1 MSQDHFA
8 GLLQHCAGLPPQ
20 PTAVVHPC
28 EAGAL
33 RGALESAGWG
43 LIAPILVGPRRKIEA
58 VAMEA
63 GLDLGDLPLE
73 DVPHSHAA
81 AARGVALIR
90 EGRATLLMK
99 GSLHSDELLHEVLA
113 KEGGLRTERRLS
125 HVFAVSVPSYHKPL
139 FVTDAAVNIFPGLD
153 DKADICRN
161 AIDLLHVLGV
171 ARPKVALLSAVET
184 INTRLPSTL
193 EAAALVVMSLR
204 GQIEGALL
212 DGPLAFDNAISA
224 EAARIKGIH
233 SEVAGD
239 PDILLVPDLE
249 AGNILA
255 KQLIY
260 LSGAESAGLV
270 LGARVPIVFTSR
282 SDSLRARV
290 ASCALGALLAEARRG
305 ALGAP
310 A

>member
-33 RGALESAGWG
+33 QGALESARLG
-43 LIAPILVGPRRKIEA
+43 LIAPILVGPREKIEA
-58 VAMEA
+58 VATAA
-63 GLDLGDLPLE
+63 GLELGDLPLE

-81 AARGVALIR
+81 AARGVALVR

-113 KEGGLRTERRLS
+113 REGGLRTGRRLS
-125 HVFAVSVPSYHKPL
+125 HVFAMSVPSYHKPL
-139 FVTDAAVNIFPGLD
+139 FITDAAVNIFPSLD

-161 AIDLLHVLGV
+161 AIDLLHALGI

-184 INTRLPSTL
+184 INGKLPSTL
-193 EAAALVVMSLR
+193 EAAALVVMSQR

-224 EAARIKGIH
+224 EAARVKGIH

-260 LSGAESAGLV
+260 LSGADSAGLV

-282 SDSLRARV
+282 SDSPRARV
-290 ASCALGALLAEARRG
+290 ASCALGALLAEARR
-305 ALGAP
+305 ASLGTP
-310 A
+310 V